1 MTKNI
6 AVLGLSS
13 FGFYLCKSLHALGH
27 NLMAVDVNEEL
38 VADVKPFVRK
48 AVVGDAK
55 DKKFLAKIGI
65 TDFDTVV
72 VSVGSQIDVSILITL
87 YLKELNIKEIIAKAV
102 NDDHVKILQRIGAT
116 HIIFPERDVAERMA
130 HTVASPSFLDYIPLM
145 EGFSL
150 IELNPAKKWLG
161 KKLKELTLRNRYQIQ
176 VVMARE
182 LVPERTVI
190 PDGEFV
196 MKDSDILYI
205 IGDESSIAALQKD
218 MD

>member
-1 MTKNI
+1 MKNI

-13 FGFYLCKSLHALGH
+13 FGYYLCRSLHFLGH

-38 VADVKPFVRK
+38 VTQVKPFVRK
-48 AVVGDAK
+48 AIVGDAK
-55 DKKFLAKIGI
+55 DKNFLKKIGI
-65 TDFDTVV
+65 TDFDSVV
-72 VSVGSQIDVSILITL
+72 VSVGSKIDVSILITL

-102 NDDHVKILQRIGAT
+102 NDDHVKILERVGAT
-116 HIIFPERDVAERMA
+116 QIIFPERDVAQRMA
-130 HTVASPSFLDYIPLM
+130 HTITSPSFLDYISLT

-150 IELNPAKKWLG
+150 IELTPPPTWCG

-176 VVMARE
+176 VVMVRE
-182 LVPERTVI
+182 LVPERILI

-205 IGDESSIAALQKD
+205 IGDEADLKGLQKEFA
-218 MD
+218 